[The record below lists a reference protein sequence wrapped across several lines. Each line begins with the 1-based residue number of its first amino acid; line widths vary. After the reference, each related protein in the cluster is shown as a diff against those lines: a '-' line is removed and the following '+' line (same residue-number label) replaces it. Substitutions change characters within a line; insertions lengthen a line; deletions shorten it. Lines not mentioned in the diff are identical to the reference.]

1 MRLDSVPFHIDLPK
15 LLERL
20 RVPGGDERVA
30 EVEQLAQQAQAIGR
44 PKAVCRVVFVD
55 EKGEDY
61 VVLGGVKLASRVLR
75 VNMAQAHRAVA
86 FVATCGTELG
96 QWAAGIDGMLERY
109 YADAINELALV
120 AALHALDAHITERIN
135 PGPTST
141 MNPGSLTDW
150 PIDQQRPLFDILG
163 DVEAAIG
170 VRLTESWLMLPNKS
184 VSGLRFATEVRFE
197 SCQLCPREG
206 CPGRRAK
213 YDERL
218 YDERYGLAAPNDP
231 NEGLV

>member
-1 MRLDSVPFHIDLPK
+1 MLLDDIPFHIDLPK

-30 EVEQLAQQAQAIGR
+30 EVEQLAHQAQAVGR
-44 PKAVCRVVFVD
+44 PKALCR
-55 EKGEDY
+55 
-61 VVLGGVKLASRVLR
+61 
-75 VNMAQAHRAVA
+75 VA

-96 QWAAGIDGMLERY
+96 QWAAGLDGMLDRY

-120 AALHALDAHITERIN
+120 AAMHALDAHITDRIN
-135 PGPTST
+135 PGPTSM

-150 PIDQQRPLFDILG
+150 PIDQQRPLFAILG

-213 YDERL
+213 YDKRL
-218 YDERYGLAAPNDP
+218 YVERYGLAAPNDP
-231 NEGLV
+231 NQGLV